1 MKVRPVQR
9 LMILEQVEPDGTIP
23 ESARA
28 KAERVQRTL
37 DRVVDT
43 WFDEE
48 ALTVV
53 GPTRQQMVKDMVF
66 MILLVGVLTRLS
78 TFQDLLEVCDE

>member
-37 DRVVDT
+37 DRIVDT

-48 ALTVV
+48 ALIVV
-53 GPTRQQMVKDMVF
+53 GITKEQSFRDMIF
-66 MILLVGVLTRLS
+66 MILLVGVLTKLS
-78 TFQDLLEVCDE
+78 TFSDLLEYCDE